1 MIDAATLTGHS
12 SFTGKTHAAAMA
24 SDGALEHLAV
34 AAGLFSGEHVV
45 PMVRIIFLLTSRLLR
60 DLHTS
65 HIALVGATSLAAARC
80 FCRKP
85 RVLRLARLWRT

>member
-1 MIDAATLTGHS
+1 VIDAATLTGHS

-45 PMVRIIFLLTSRLLR
+45 PMVRISFVAHLLQNLR
-60 DLHTS
+60 TS
-65 HIALVGATSLAAARC
+65 HIALAGATYGRY
-80 FCRKP
+80 
-85 RVLRLARLWRT
+85 